1 MILVD
6 TSVWIDFLTGKESPH
21 RHLLHQLIEREEDI
35 CLSEIILTEILQG
48 IRDDSIFSSAK
59 DYLFEFPI
67 IRPRS
72 TGTYLEAA
80 EIYRRCRKQGKTI
93 RKTIDCIIAAI
104 VRENRFA
111 LLHNDGDF
119 EIIEKCV
126 GLKTVKVK

>member
-48 IRDDSIFSSAK
+48 IRDDSIYASTK

-67 IRPRS
+67 ISPRGI
-72 TGTYLEAA
+72 GTYLEAA

-104 VRENRFA
+104 VRENRFT

>member
-21 RHLLHQLIEREEDI
+21 RYLLHQLIEKEEDI

-48 IRDDSIFSSAK
+48 IRDDSIYTSTK

-104 VRENRFA
+104 VKENRLT

-119 EIIEKCV
+119 EIIEKCI